1 MRPMPFARARGFT
14 GAFFWLAATH
24 PAIGKSRIS
33 ESPIAETG
41 PLSSSGKAT
50 YCPTPFARAGES
62 TGAFFSLGAT
72 RQPSENDSP
81 ASLLRALKALSPI
94 VETGPSLSRLPPDTS
109 RRASEGLLSVADAE
123 NLSHRL
129 LDTQHERFERSS
141 SRPKAHR
148 RRLKAG
154 ASQR

>member
-1 MRPMPFARARGFT
+1 MRSFWRSDLLRLRAIDLDR
-14 GAFFWLAATH
+14 
-24 PAIGKSRIS
+24 R
-33 ESPIAETG
+33 
-41 PLSSSGKAT
+41 
-50 YCPTPFARAGES
+50 
-62 TGAFFSLGAT
+62 
-72 RQPSENDSP
+72 SP
-81 ASLLRALKALSPI
+81 ASLLRALRLLSPI
-94 VETGPSLSRLPPDTS
+94 AETGPSLPRLPPHTS
-109 RRASEGLLSVADAE
+109 HRASEGLLSVVGAE